1 MRYQVRA
8 AVADAA
14 RIRLGQAHDLVEKSC
29 FTGAVVP
36 YEGRNLPGYKP
47 HTNIVIRTG
56 FAE

>member
-1 MRYQVRA
+1 MLPA
-8 AVADAA
+8 SGF
-14 RIRLGQAHDLVEKSC
+14 GQAHDLVEKSC

-36 YEGRNLPGYKP
+36 YEGRYLPGYKP